1 MNTNKLDMNNL
12 NITITSL
19 NNDEVNIKGNA
30 YVDNGSI
37 LEYYAANP
45 PTYMFSYSGSALPYP
60 NANVAYDNDYNSGK
74 VIIKNND
81 FEFNIK
87 YPNSFYSQLGNKY
100 IEPHV
105 IIQITDTSGFKYDP
119 VFVKLDNGIP
129 FRNLSHHPPLENW
142 KRNNPF
148 FYYNKDDLPLRS
160 QEQILKDSSF
170 PTNNKYPNNFWG
182 LKPMQ

>member
-19 NNDEVNIKGNA
+19 NNDDVNIKGNA
-30 YVDNGSI
+30 YVDDGSI

-119 VFVKLDNGIP
+119 VFKLLLFAVVNEPLYAQLP
-129 FRNLSHHPPLENW
+129 FELSKPNANLL
-142 KRNNPF
+142 
-148 FYYNKDDLPLRS
+148 LV
-160 QEQILKDSSF
+160 
-170 PTNNKYPNNFWG
+170 
-182 LKPMQ
+182 